1 MSTHSCLRIGI
12 LGAAQIAP
20 LALIKP
26 AQRMPDVQITAI
38 AARDP
43 VRARAF
49 AAKYQIPQIHETY
62 AALIADPAIDAIYNP
77 LPNSLHCEWT
87 VRALRAGKHVLCEKP
102 LAANATEAASM
113 VKVANE
119 TKRVL
124 VEAFH
129 YRYHPLAMRMKEIV
143 EQGELGKVRH
153 LEAHFCTPLLR
164 RHDIRYRYDLAG
176 GATMDLGCYT
186 INQLRYLAGA
196 EPEVTR
202 AQAKT
207 FSPQVDRWMAADFRF
222 ADGRTARMTVSFF
235 STSLLR
241 IQTIVKGDQGELCVL
256 NPVLPHFFNC
266 LTVRNAQGKRR
277 ERIKGES
284 SYTYQLRAFIKA
296 VRGAAPIP
304 TPAID
309 AIANMQIIDAVY
321 EKAGLRQRG
330 A

>member
-1 MSTHSCLRIGI
+1 M
-12 LGAAQIAP
+12 
-20 LALIKP
+20 P

-62 AALIADPAIDAIYNP
+62 AALIADPTLDAIYNP
-77 LPNSLHCEWT
+77 LPNSLHYEWT

-102 LAANATEAASM
+102 LAANATEAANM

-143 EQGELGKVRH
+143 EHGELGKIRH
-153 LEAHFCTPLLR
+153 LEAHFCTALLR
-164 RHDIRYRYDLAG
+164 RHDIRYRYELAG

-196 EPEVTR
+196 EPEVIR

-207 FSPQVDRWMAADFRF
+207 FSPQVDRWMEADFRF

-256 NPVLPHFFNC
+256 NPVLPHFFNY
-266 LTVRNAQGKRR
+266 LTVRNAQGKRS

-296 VRGAAPIP
+296 VRGATPIP

-309 AIANMQIIDAVY
+309 AIANMQLIDAIY
-321 EKAGLRQRG
+321 AKAGLRRRG
-330 A
+330 I